1 MDYEENQDILM
12 SLLDNQD
19 FIKKEKGLIRQIS
32 MRANKILKERRTLL
46 LLPRDKL
53 EMKKKR

>member
-1 MDYEENQDILM
+1 LDYEENQDILM

-19 FIKKEKGLIRQIS
+19 FIKKEKGLIRKIS
-32 MRANKILKERRTLL
+32 MRANKILKERRTLS

-53 EMKKKR
+53 EKKKKR

>member
-1 MDYEENQDILM
+1 LDYEENQDILM

-32 MRANKILKERRTLL
+32 MRANKILKERRTLS

-53 EMKKKR
+53 EKKKKR

>member
-19 FIKKEKGLIRQIS
+19 FIKKEKGLIRKIS

>member
-32 MRANKILKERRTLL
+32 MRANKILKERRTLS

-53 EMKKKR
+53 EKKKKR

>member
-53 EMKKKR
+53 EMKKRR

>member
-19 FIKKEKGLIRQIS
+19 FIKKEKGLIRKIS
-32 MRANKILKERRTLL
+32 MRANKILKERRTLS